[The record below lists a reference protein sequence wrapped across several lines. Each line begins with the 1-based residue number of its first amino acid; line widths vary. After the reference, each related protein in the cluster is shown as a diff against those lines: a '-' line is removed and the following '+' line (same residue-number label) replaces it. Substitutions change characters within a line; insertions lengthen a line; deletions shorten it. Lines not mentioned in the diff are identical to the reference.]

1 MGITLLIDNY
11 DSFTWNVYADIAVL
25 GGNPV
30 VVRND
35 KITLDQIETLFNSG
49 ELERIVISP
58 GPGHPRTDS
67 GISRDAIK
75 WGIGKLPI
83 LGVCMGLEC
92 IVDLLGGE
100 IAYAG
105 EIKHGKLSLVQ
116 HDSLGIFHDLPPLL
130 SSVRYHSLSAQLLT
144 LPPIL
149 QVTSTTQESGVIMGV
164 RHREATVEAVQYHPE
179 SCVSEGGKGLMA
191 NFLKLKGGKW
201 GGENAWCGVEP
212 NPLAESS
219 TSSQEKAGSLITNG
233 SAEPASSSSSSSKSS
248 APSLPTILNKIHA
261 QRLLDVE
268 ETSSILATTPTNIS
282 TSLSLHTSASLISLV
297 DRINNTPH
305 TAVMAEIKRASP
317 SKGDIAP
324 DASAPAQALKY
335 ALAGASVISVLT
347 EPKWFKGSLVD
358 MLAVRN
364 AVNSLPDRP
373 AILRKDFILSKYMI
387 DEARLYGAD
396 TVLLIVAMLKPDQL
410 KELYDY
416 SVSIGME
423 PLVEVNNTTELQLAL
438 DIGSK
443 VIGVNNRNLHDFN
456 VDMSTTSRV
465 NAALNGRNVI
475 LCALSGISGPEDVE
489 KYVKEGVRAVLVGE
503 SLMRS
508 KDTKQFLRSLIG
520 LKEPKLNSIQN
531 PMVKIC
537 GIRSI
542 EDAEI
547 AIKAGADLL
556 GVIMVPNAK
565 RKISYQIAKDIS
577 KLVKQVRLNS
587 KQTLITETENE
598 NDEITNNNEPWF
610 TFNAKNL
617 NKRKK
622 PLLVGVFQNQSLNE
636 ILNAINEI
644 EFDLIQ
650 LHGEEPV
657 SLSKFIPLPIIK
669 VFKVALDGEIPLDK
683 EISRPGENNFI
694 LLDTIGKG
702 GQGKSFPWEIS
713 KSIINKGENGSQGY
727 FKLPI
732 ILAGGL
738 NSENVKKAIEQSGGG
753 GSNGIIAVD
762 VSSGV
767 ETDNK
772 KDEKKIID
780 FIKAVKG

>member
-35 KITLDQIETLFNSG
+35 KVTLEQIEELYNSG

-67 GISRDAIK
+67 GISREAIR

-105 EIKHGKLSLVQ
+105 EIKHGKTSLVQ

-130 SSVRYHSLSAQLLT
+130 SSVRYHSLSAQLLSV
-144 LPPIL
+144 PPIL

-201 GGENAWCGVEP
+201 GGENAWCGVESSSP
-212 NPLAESS
+212 ESS
-219 TSSQEKAGSLITNG
+219 SVNQEKSSLVNG
-233 SAEPASSSSSSSKSS
+233 SAAQPSSSKASSS

-268 ETSSILATTPTNIS
+268 ESSAVLATTPANVS
-282 TSLSLHTSASLISLV
+282 TSLSLHTSPPLLSLV
-297 DRINNTPH
+297 DRINSTPH

-364 AVNSLPDRP
+364 AVSSLPNRP

-396 TVLLIVAMLKPDQL
+396 TVLLIVAMLEPAQL

-438 DIGSK
+438 EIGSK

-465 NAALNGRNVI
+465 NAALDGRDVI

-503 SLMRS
+503 SLMRA
-508 KDTKQFLRSLIG
+508 KDTKKFLRSLIG
-520 LKEPKLNSIQN
+520 LSDPVQAPTQKTL
-531 PMVKIC
+531 VKIC
-537 GIRSI
+537 GIRSV
-542 EDAEI
+542 EDAKI
-547 AIKAGADLL
+547 AIGEGADLL
-556 GVIMVPNAK
+556 GVILVPNAK
-565 RKISYQIAKDIS
+565 RRITYDVAREISS
-577 KLVKQVRLNS
+577 VVRQARS
-587 KQTLITETENE
+587 SSAGTGATASSSSGP
-598 NDEITNNNEPWF
+598 NEPWF
-610 TFNAKNL
+610 TFNARRL
-617 NKRKK
+617 NQRKK
-622 PLLVGVFQNQSLNE
+622 PLLVGVFQNQPLEE
-636 ILNAINEI
+636 ILEAVDEI
-644 EFDLIQ
+644 GLDIVQ
-650 LHGEEPV
+650 LHGDEPIGW
-657 SLSKFIPLPIIK
+657 SKFIPVPTIK
-669 VFKVALDGEIPLDK
+669 VFKVTPDGEVPT
-683 EISRPGENNFI
+683 EISRPGENDFV
-694 LLDTIGKG
+694 LLDASGKG
-702 GQGKSFPWEIS
+702 GEGKSFPWEAA
-713 KSIINKGENGSQGY
+713 KKVVEKGENGSEGHV
-727 FKLPI
+727 KLPI

-738 NSENVKKAIEQSGGG
+738 NPDNVLEAIHKAG
-753 GSNGIIAVD
+753 GSAGVRVVD

-767 ETDNK
+767 EVSGGGK
-772 KDEKKIID
+772 KDQEKVKA
-780 FIKAVKG
+780 FIKAVKA